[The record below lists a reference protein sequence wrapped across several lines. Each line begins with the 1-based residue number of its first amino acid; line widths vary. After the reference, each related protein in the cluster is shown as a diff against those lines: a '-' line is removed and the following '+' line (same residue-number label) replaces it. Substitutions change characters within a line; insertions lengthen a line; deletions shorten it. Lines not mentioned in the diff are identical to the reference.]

1 MNEDEQKQ
9 FFENQ
14 KRQSGIPVNLGM
26 TFEDFIQSIPLN
38 QKKPVQLN
46 FPTAYK
52 YVGQNGETNVI
63 TPEVVITPDNNKPK
77 LTYQEYMQNKKLKES
92 LKNRDT
98 AGKIGTVAMAAGLA
112 PVMLG
117 TTSYVLP
124 QFVNGL
130 TTFGRFMTPSSHQA
144 IFGTG
149 PYNTIL
155 GGTNASTTGA
165 IADNALFSLGAT
177 AALKTFQDDPSLG
190 TGIGLAMS
198 AVPGGSTMN
207 STQIKVYKV
216 LKELQALKAKNQMK
230 QFNKLVETT
239 KAELVNGNFLDGKN
253 AESLLKHPDEF
264 FNSSWGAKNRTYQA
278 IFSKIKENAKG
289 ARGANQSIKEA
300 IELDSANDIP
310 VQLQKIRDFRVKE
323 LGNKSYAELV
333 DEANQAIK
341 NKYGI
346 GIDWSDINNITMG
359 GMPDDLKIAKVGF
372 KQGKSDD
379 SFLKRYYDNVLKVIA
394 PDGIQARL
402 LDSGELRVNPKT
414 KQWEGLFEDGKYY
427 KVEPTDYIKTK
438 IAQQNGIKLEL
449 PKNMKAGA
457 NYYLYHGTRD
467 KTTNHLVNP
476 KDIAGEN
483 SKGNG
488 GIWTVMLDDSYD
500 SSNAIQKFKGSGYSV
515 PFFRLPEYE
524 SDNVN
529 HFLKNVGNSNS
540 IWGTGES
547 MLQRVQSNPG
557 RVIRA
562 TGVQDGTFGGNL
574 IEYIFGKNVKN
585 PKSMWN
591 TLDFEPGAGPM
602 AYNNQNTNNNTNFA

>member
-1 MNEDEQKQ
+1 MNEDEQNNK
-9 FFENQ
+9 
-14 KRQSGIPVNLGM
+14 KRTTGIPSNFGM
-26 TFEDFIQSIPLN
+26 SFEDFVQSIPSN
-38 QKKPVQLN
+38 QRESIQFN

-124 QFVNGL
+124 QIVRGL

-149 PYNTIL
+149 PYKTAL
-155 GGTNASTTGA
+155 GGTNASTAGA

-177 AALKTFQDDPSLG
+177 SALKTFQDDPSLG
-190 TGIGLAMS
+190 TGISLLAS
-198 AVPGGSTMN
+198 SVTGSPTMN
-207 STQIKVYKV
+207 SMQVKVYKT
-216 LKELQALKAKNQMK
+216 LRELQALKAKNQMK

-264 FNSSWGAKNRTYQA
+264 FNSSWGTKNRTYQA

-289 ARGANQSIKEA
+289 ARGANQNIKEA
-300 IELDSANDIP
+300 IKLDSANDIP

-323 LGNKSYAELV
+323 LGNKSYSELV
-333 DEANQAIK
+333 EEANQAIK

-346 GIDWSDINNITMG
+346 GIDWSDQAPTVMSA
-359 GMPDDLKIAKVGF
+359 MPDDLKIAKVGF
-372 KQGKSDD
+372 KQGESDN

-394 PDGIQARL
+394 PDGIQAKL
-402 LDSGELRVNPKT
+402 LNNGELRVNPKT

-438 IAQQNGIKLEL
+438 IAQQNGIELGL

-457 NYYLYHGTRD
+457 DYYLYHGTRD
-467 KTTNHLVNP
+467 ETISHLINP
-476 KDIAGEN
+476 NDIAGEN
-483 SKGNG
+483 SNGNG
-488 GIWTVMLDDSYD
+488 GIWTVMRTSKP
-500 SSNAIQKFKGSGYSV
+500 SSANAIEYFKGSGYSV
-515 PFFRLPEYE
+515 PFFRLPKYE
-524 SDNVN
+524 SDDVN
-529 HFLKNVGNSNS
+529 HFLKNVGSSNS

-547 MLQRVQSNPG
+547 MLQRVQTNPG

-574 IEYIFGKNVKN
+574 IEYIFGKNTKN

>member
-1 MNEDEQKQ
+1 MNENEQKQ
-9 FFENQ
+9 SFKNQ
-14 KRQSGIPVNLGM
+14 RRQLGVPINLGI
-26 TFEDFIQSIPLN
+26 TFEDFIQSIPSN
-38 QKKPVQLN
+38 QKESIQFN
-46 FPTAYK
+46 FPTTYK

-77 LTYQEYMQNKKLKES
+77 LTYQEYIQNKKLKES

-98 AGKIGTVAMAAGLA
+98 VGKIGTIAMAAGLA

-124 QFVNGL
+124 QFVKGL

-144 IFGTG
+144 VFGTG

-155 GGTNASTTGA
+155 GGTNASTAGA

-177 AALKTFQDDPSLG
+177 AALKTFQEDPSLG
-190 TGIGLAMS
+190 TGVGLAMS
-198 AVPGGSTMN
+198 AIPGGSTVN

-253 AESLLKHPDEF
+253 ADALLKHPDEF
-264 FNSSWGAKNRTYQA
+264 FNSGWSSKNRTYQA
-278 IFSKIKENAKG
+278 IFQKIKENAKG
-289 ARGANQSIKEA
+289 ARGTNQSIKEA

-310 VQLQKIRDFRVKE
+310 VQLQKIRNFKVKE

-333 DEANQAIK
+333 EEANQAIK
-341 NKYGI
+341 NKYGT
-346 GIDWSDINNITMG
+346 GIDWSDQAPTVMSA
-359 GMPDDLKIAKVGF
+359 MPDDLKISKVGF

-379 SFLKRYYDNVLKVIA
+379 PFLKRYYDNVLKIIA

-402 LDSGELRVNPKT
+402 LNSGELRVNSK

-427 KVEPTDYIKTK
+427 RVEPTDYIKTK
-438 IAQQNGIKLEL
+438 IAQQNGIKLGL
-449 PKNMKAGA
+449 PKNMEAGA
-457 NYYLYHGTRD
+457 NHYLYHGTRN
-467 KTTNHLVNP
+467 KTVNHLINP

-483 SKGNG
+483 SNGNG
-488 GIWTVMLDDSYD
+488 GIWTVMLDGSYD

-515 PFFRLPEYE
+515 PFFKLPKYE
-524 SDNVN
+524 SNDIN
-529 HFLKNVGNSNS
+529 HYLKNVGNSNS

-547 MLQRVQSNPG
+547 MLQRVQTNPG

-574 IEYIFGKNVKN
+574 IEYIFGRNVKN

-591 TLDFEPGAGPM
+591 TLDFEPGAGPL
-602 AYNNQNTNNNTNFA
+602 AYNNQNTNNNINFA